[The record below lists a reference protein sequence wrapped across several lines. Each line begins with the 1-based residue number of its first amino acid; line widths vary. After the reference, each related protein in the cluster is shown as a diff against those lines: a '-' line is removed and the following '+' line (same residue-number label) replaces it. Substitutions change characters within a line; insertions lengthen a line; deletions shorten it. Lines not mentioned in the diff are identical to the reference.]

1 MKKKQSLVFAVFLLF
16 LISCKDNDTSEVENN
31 ELKNITDVVLVFK
44 DSNGERIE
52 TVAINSGGE
61 GPDDFVVADTVF
73 LKPNEYYRMIV
84 ELVNIAEQRSFIE
97 VVVDAA
103 IEHMFFYSW
112 TEGIFNSPS
121 GNGNIDSRN
130 DPLNYEDF
138 DYLDRPLGLTTSW
151 TTAAVGVG
159 EFRVVLK
166 HQRDLK
172 TTTSTVADGITD
184 MDITF
189 PIKIVE

>member
-1 MKKKQSLVFAVFLLF
+1 MKKKQSLLFAVFLLF
-16 LISCKDNDTSEVENN
+16 LISCKDNDTPEVAAI
-31 ELKNITDVVLVFK
+31 ELKSITDVVLVFK
-44 DSNGERIE
+44 DSNGGKIE
-52 TVAINSGGE
+52 TVAINSGSE
-61 GPDDFVVADTVF
+61 GTSDFVVADTVL
-73 LKPNEYYRMIV
+73 LKSNEYYRMIV
-84 ELVNIAEQRSFIE
+84 EIVNVAEQRSFIE

-112 TEGIFNSPS
+112 TEGVFNSPS
-121 GNGNIDSRN
+121 GNGNIDSRS

-151 TTAAVGVG
+151 TTGAVGVG

-166 HQRDLK
+166 NQRGLK
-172 TTTSTVADGITD
+172 STTSTVADGITD